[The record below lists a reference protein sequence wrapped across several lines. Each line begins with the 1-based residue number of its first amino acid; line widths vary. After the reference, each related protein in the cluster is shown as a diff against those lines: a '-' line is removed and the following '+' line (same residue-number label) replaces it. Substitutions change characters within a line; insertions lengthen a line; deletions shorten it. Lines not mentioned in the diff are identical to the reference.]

1 MNIRRPVVAGGFYP
15 AEPDRL
21 KQSIKASFLHK
32 YGPGGLPNLESNQR
46 HIVSVVAP
54 HAGYVYSGYI
64 AAHVFYHLASE
75 PKPDKIIILCPNHT
89 GLGGKVSLSSNDYWE
104 TPLGLAEVDAN
115 LARDILNASN
125 IIDMNETAHMHE
137 HSIEVQ
143 LPFLQYIYGDFKF
156 VPVCMGYQDLNT
168 SIKLGEAIA
177 EVLKGSNSLIF
188 ASTDLTHQEP
198 LSSAKSKDDGVIKNI
213 LNMDEKGLQNW
224 VHSKKVSMCGYG
236 PVSATII
243 ASRKLGALKAELLSY
258 GTSGD
263 AYGDYSSV
271 VGYTSIKMV
280 R

>member
-125 IIDMNETAHMHE
+125 IMHE